1 MKLWAALTLKFSI
14 APAAAAA
21 QGGQHD
27 SAHAG
32 GGGPPTRLW
41 RQAPPRKQAGDL
53 VPRCRWVLVLV
64 LGWEVVCRK
73 RCRGS
78 GLELVVWC
86 WCRWVLVLGALF
98 VWRWGRLVLLVCYG
112 GGCEC

>member
-14 APAAAAA
+14 APAAAA

-32 GGGPPTRLW
+32 GGGPPTTRLR

-64 LGWEVVCRK
+64 LGWVVAC
-73 RCRGS
+73 
-78 GLELVVWC
+78 LEREQGWRIGAGGVVLVQVG
-86 WCRWVLVLGALF
+86 VVLGALF
-98 VWRWGRLVLLVCYG
+98 VWRWGKLVLLVWCG
-112 GGCEC
+112 GAGEC